1 MNRNVRKA
9 ALAAVAVVGAIGA
22 GASPAAAVFPNF
34 TGCPSGGVDFQGCI
48 NIQSRSGSLTIKG
61 FTVPLGESLE
71 IRGGLRQV
79 GTASVFLPARGTNG
93 FFARDIQ
100 VPGGLLG
107 INFPLPG
114 NAVTARAQLVGP
126 ASNIRLDLSN
136 NSVSLPV
143 KLKLTNPLLGSGC
156 QIASDSNPVRLNLI
170 TGTTSPPAPN
180 RPITGSFGDAEFYEN
195 YLIFRNA
202 RNVDN
207 SFSISGANNCGFFP
221 IGILIDGLVN
231 AKLRLP
237 SASGNNTMIVGND
250 IAIGSPPA

>member
-1 MNRNVRKA
+1 M
-9 ALAAVAVVGAIGA
+9 
-22 GASPAAAVFPNF
+22 
-34 TGCPSGGVDFQGCI
+34 
-48 NIQSRSGSLTIKG
+48 TIKG

-79 GTASVFLPARGTNG
+79 GTGAEFLPARGTNG

-114 NAVTARAQLVGP
+114 NAVTAKAQLVGP
-126 ASNIRLDLSN
+126 ASNIRVDLST
-136 NSVSLPV
+136 NSVSVPV
-143 KLKLTNPLLGSGC
+143 KLKLTNPLIGSGC

-170 TGTTSPPAPN
+170 TGTTAPPAPN
-180 RPITGSFGDAEFYEN
+180 TPISGSFGTPAFFDT
-195 YLIFRNA
+195 YLTFTGA

-207 SFSISGANNCGFFP
+207 SFAVSGANSCGFFP

-237 SASGNNTMIVGND
+237 SAAGNNTMIVVND
-250 IAIGSPPA
+250 VAIGSPPS

>member
-1 MNRNVRKA
+1 M
-9 ALAAVAVVGAIGA
+9 
-22 GASPAAAVFPNF
+22 GASTAGAVFPNF
-34 TGCPSGGVDFQGCI
+34 SGCPSGGVDFQGCL
-48 NIQSRSGSLTIKG
+48 NIQSRGGSLTIKG
-61 FTVPLGESLE
+61 FTVPIGESLE

-79 GTASVFLPARGTNG
+79 GTEGVFLPARGTNG

-126 ASNIRLDLSN
+126 ASNIRIDLSS
-136 NSVSLPV
+136 NSVSMPV
-143 KLKLTNPLLGSGC
+143 KLKLNNPLLGSGC

-180 RPITGSFGDAEFYEN
+180 RPITGSFGTPSFFPT
-195 YLIFRNA
+195 YLTFTGA

-207 SFSISGANNCGFFP
+207 SFSISGANSCGFFP

-237 SASGNNTMIVGND
+237 SAAGNNTMIIENS
-250 IAIGSPPA
+250 IAIGSPTP